1 MDKVSRY
8 RQIIQQVLEDY
19 AKRMSQGSQV
29 KLLPICDTVHD
40 QYLLVS
46 LGRQNGRREHAI
58 VFHVQLCQGQ
68 FLLEDDRTE
77 EGIGNLLA
85 DSGVDPQDIK
95 PSWVGHSHV
104 ADEMPLVA

>member
-19 AKRMSQGSQV
+19 AQRMSQGSRV
-29 KLLPICDTVHD
+29 KLLPVCDSIHD

-46 LGRQNGRREHAI
+46 LGWQNGRREHAI
-58 VFHVQLCQGQ
+58 VFHAQLRQGQ
-68 FLLEDDRTE
+68 LVLEDDRTE

-85 DSGVDPQDIK
+85 ESGVDPGDIK
-95 PSWVGHSHV
+95 PSWAGRSH
-104 ADEMPLVA
+104 AEDEMPLVA